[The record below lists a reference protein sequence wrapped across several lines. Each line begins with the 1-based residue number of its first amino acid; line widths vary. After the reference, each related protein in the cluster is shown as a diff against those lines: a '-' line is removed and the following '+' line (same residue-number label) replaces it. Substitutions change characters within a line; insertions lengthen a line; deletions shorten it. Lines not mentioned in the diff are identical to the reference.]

1 MGTDKQNVEGSLF
14 CPYKQDNI
22 YDNVQEKHKNYL
34 QGMFTRQVHV
44 SVLYWYQNIWVTRIM
59 SYELIC
65 RHATYLFWHA
75 IYLCRHKKEL
85 CLQEDYVNI
94 RWGLHAIYW
103 CCHMRDIPWIMFC
116 WHEYLSYIIVI
127 IYSVST

>member
-1 MGTDKQNVEGSLF
+1 MRINKMWRGVCFVPTSKM
-14 CPYKQDNI
+14 I
-22 YDNVQEKHKNYL
+22 YDNVPEKHKNYL

-65 RHATYLFWHA
+65 RHATYLYWHA
-75 IYLCRHKKEL
+75 IYLYVNIKKEL

-94 RWGLHAIYW
+94 WWGLHAIYW